1 MAETTGKK
9 RIIAVIAIAVL
20 FIGGGAF
27 LYQSNKSEDTKAK
40 TTVKVTRSEIDYT
53 PGLSDSKEYNE
64 KENQY
69 NQEVLKESLANGES
83 NVPAITNNSAVKK
96 AEQDAFDA
104 FKEIDKV
111 EEKKV
116 EPKEPP
122 KVEPQIVYVD
132 RPVEKIVER
141 KIMVPVQAP
150 AQTRKVDESK
160 QQEEFDQKSL
170 EAMKKAFASLK
181 SSYNTTT
188 IQSYE
193 APRVAKVQESTDKSK
208 QNVVS
213 SDEKQKNIL
222 VRAGTILSGEIITA
236 IDTDTLG
243 VVVAEITTGKLKGA
257 RLLGSVT
264 NAPTSVTDVVLKV
277 SVKFDK
283 ISKPGWD
290 QTYSI
295 DAYLLDDETLLPATN
310 DDVNNHYFWRY
321 GLRAVASFV
330 EGFGDAYSK
339 IGTST
344 STTNSI
350 LGNQTTQTQDANTF
364 NGNIA
369 AKRALG
375 EAGKT
380 FGQEIAQISRR
391 PATIYVNSGKSI
403 AIVFKQDF

>member
-1 MAETTGKK
+1 VDGNKMAETTGKK

-20 FIGGGAF
+20 IIGGGVF

-40 TTVKVTRSEIDYT
+40 TSVKVTRSEIDYT

-116 EPKEPP
+116 ESKEPP

-150 AQTRKVDESK
+150 AQTNKVDESK

-193 APRVAKVQESTDKSK
+193 APRVAKVQESTAKSK

-213 SDEKQKNIL
+213 ADEKQKNII

-264 NAPTSVTDVVLKV
+264 NAPTSVTDVVQKV

-283 ISKPGWD
+283 IKTFSKALNKTESIYD
-290 QTYSI
+290 RITYFSQLYGLNKEPYEY
-295 DAYLLDDETLLPATN
+295 ALQNYLETLVYFKKRNTKNYEEYLHGETRIGLQQYNNKEVLIEGTLVNVKTDENGYITNSTYLPAKYV
-310 DDVNNHYFWRY
+310 DSSPDNNF
-321 GLRAVASFV
+321 AFEPV
-330 EGFGDAYSK
+330 
-339 IGTST
+339 I
-344 STTNSI
+344 
-350 LGNQTTQTQDANTF
+350 
-364 NGNIA
+364 
-369 AKRALG
+369 
-375 EAGKT
+375 
-380 FGQEIAQISRR
+380 
-391 PATIYVNSGKSI
+391 
-403 AIVFKQDF
+403 